1 MMTRIGNKKMERVE
15 FGLFTLPAVI
25 CVLFAFFIPFLMSMG
40 YSFTEWNGIQ
50 KSPTFIGLD
59 NFKQI
64 FSRDANFIDSSLF
77 TLKYSVLYIIL
88 VNAIAIL
95 LAIMLDQK
103 LRTSTF
109 LRTVFFIPYII
120 SLIIV
125 GFIWKF
131 IFAQGF
137 ASLSTLTG
145 LAVFDLSW
153 LGEPRL
159 AFLSILA
166 VSIWQSIGFYIVIY
180 IAGLQAIPM
189 ELLEA
194 ATVDGAGPM
203 RKFFT
208 IMLPLLAPAITI
220 SVFMALTN
228 ALKVFDII
236 LSLTGGGPG
245 GSSYSIT
252 LDIYRD
258 TFQNNRYGYG
268 TAKALL
274 LFVAILLITIVQL
287 RYFKSKEVE
296 A

>member
-1 MMTRIGNKKMERVE
+1 MQRIGKRKRETAE
-15 FGLFTLPAVI
+15 FGIFTLPAIV
-25 CVLFAFFIPFLMSMG
+25 CVLFAFFIPFFMSMK

-50 KSPTFIGLD
+50 KSPTYIGWD
-59 NFKQI
+59 NFKNI
-64 FSRDANFIDSSLF
+64 FSGDNNFVNSSLF
-77 TLKYSVLYIIL
+77 TLKYSILYIVL
-88 VNAIAIL
+88 VNAIAII
-95 LAIMLDQK
+95 LAVILDQK
-103 LRTSTF
+103 LKSSTF

-131 IFAQGF
+131 ILAQGF
-137 ASLSTLTG
+137 TSLSELTG
-145 LAVFDLSW
+145 FSVFDLSW

-159 AFLSILA
+159 AFFSILA

-180 IAGLQAIPM
+180 IAGLQSISP

-194 ATVDGAGPM
+194 ATVDGAGPF
-203 RKFFT
+203 RRFFSIT
-208 IMLPLLAPAITI
+208 FPLLAPAITVSI
-220 SVFMALTN
+220 FMSLTN

-245 GSSYSIT
+245 GSTYSVT

-258 TFQNNRYGYG
+258 TFQNNMYGYG

-274 LFVAILLITIVQL
+274 LFVAIMLITIIQL
-287 RYFKSKEVE
+287 KYFKSKEVE